1 MESNKKISSL
11 DYMSSNYPPQDMTL
25 IQTRKDKTNE
35 ILNAGDALV
44 DKLKPVDKIKP
55 KRGRKP
61 KPPTEAKLLK
71 QADVAKRNK
80 YKHEINELANQLYKD
95 NKINHSLFNK
105 MFNIS
110 NGAARIDRLKTSY
123 DSLKIIRDKA
133 EEAIKPSIFNQVL
146 KHKRIQ
152 RQAKRNN
159 LPEEI
164 ESDTFHFKSPPNG
177 QSVLNVANKFYLNKN
192 IEIPENKEYTFFE
205 TKQKTIFFYYKY
217 DGDLME
223 LARHL
228 YEICNKQRFSFK
240 CPSVLHLH

>member
-1 MESNKKISSL
+1 MAFFKNKISSL
-11 DYMSSNYPPQDMTL
+11 DYMSSNYPPQDMAL

-44 DKLKPVDKIKP
+44 NKIKP

-80 YKHEINELANQLYKD
+80 YKHKINELANQLYKD

-105 MFNIS
+105 MFSLS

-152 RQAKRNN
+152 RQAKRDN

-164 ESDTFHFKSPPNG
+164 ESDTFHFKHQPNG

-192 IEIPENKEYTFFE
+192 IEIPKNKEYTFF
-205 TKQKTIFFYYKY
+205 
-217 DGDLME
+217 
-223 LARHL
+223 
-228 YEICNKQRFSFK
+228 
-240 CPSVLHLH
+240 